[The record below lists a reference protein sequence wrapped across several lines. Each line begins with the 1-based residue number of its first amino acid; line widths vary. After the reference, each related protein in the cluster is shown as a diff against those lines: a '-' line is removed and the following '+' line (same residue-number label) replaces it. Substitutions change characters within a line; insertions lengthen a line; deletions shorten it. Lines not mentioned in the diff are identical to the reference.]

1 MSTDRT
7 GLLIIR
13 AWIEEGSSEPLR
25 AQVRVCT
32 DVATGIEHT
41 LTTARADAVCAAVR
55 EWLDEMLRKEGAA

>member
-25 AQVRVCT
+25 VQVRICT
-32 DVATGIEHT
+32 DVATGLEHT
-41 LTTARADAVCAAVR
+41 LTTTRADAVCAAVR
-55 EWLDEMLRKEGAA
+55 EWLDEMLRQECSA